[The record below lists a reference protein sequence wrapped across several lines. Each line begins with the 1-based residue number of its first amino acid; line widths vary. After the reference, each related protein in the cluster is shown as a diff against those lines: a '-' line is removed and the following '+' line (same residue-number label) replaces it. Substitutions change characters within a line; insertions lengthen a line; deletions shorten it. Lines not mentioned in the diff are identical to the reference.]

1 MKTMIKSVR
10 GALLAVAATAVATP
24 VMAAG
29 QAPHIE
35 RQQWSFSGPFGQYDK
50 AQLQRGFKVY
60 KEVCA
65 SCHGARLL
73 SFRNLAEE
81 GGPGFTEDQVKA
93 VAAEYTVMKGPND
106 DGEMEEVAAIP
117 SDRWP
122 SPFPNEQAARAAN
135 GGAYPPDFSTLAKA
149 RAVASGFPGF
159 VFDMFTQYQEH
170 GPDYIYNLLTGYKDA
185 PACFGEDFSGYYNE
199 KFIGGS
205 ITNEECH
212 GQPLT
217 GGPIGMAPPLSDEQ
231 VEYTD
236 GTPMTVDQYSHDV
249 SAFMM
254 WVAEPKLE
262 ERKSMGFRVM
272 IFLVIFASLLYF
284 TKKSIWRDV
293 EH

>member
-10 GALLAVAATAVATP
+10 GALLAVAAMAVAAP
-24 VMAAG
+24 AMAAG
-29 QAPHIE
+29 EGPHIE
-35 RQQWSFSGPFGQYDK
+35 RQQWSFSGPFGQYDN

-65 SCHGARLL
+65 ACHGARFL

-81 GGPGFTEDQVKA
+81 GGPGFTEDQVK
-93 VAAEYTVMKGPND
+93 VIAAEYLVMKGPND

-122 SPFPNEQAARAAN
+122 SPFPNQQAARAAN

-170 GPDYIYNLLTGYKDA
+170 GPDYIYNLLTGYEEA
-185 PACFGEDFSGYYNE
+185 PDGFEVPVGQYYNP
-199 KFIGGS
+199 KFIA
-205 ITNEECH
+205 
-212 GQPLT
+212 GQTLA
-217 GGPIGMAPPLSDEQ
+217 MAPPLSDEQ

-249 SAFMM
+249 AAFMM

-262 ERKSMGFRVM
+262 QRKSMGFRVM
-272 IFLVIFASLLYF
+272 IFLVVFASLLYF
-284 TKKSIWRDV
+284 TKKSVWRGV

>member
-10 GALLAVAATAVATP
+10 GALLAVAAMAVAAP
-24 VMAAG
+24 AMAAG
-29 QAPHIE
+29 EAPHIE

-65 SCHGARLL
+65 ACHGARLL

-81 GGPGFTEDQVKA
+81 GGPGFSEDQAKVI
-93 VAAEYTVMKGPND
+93 AAEYTVMKGPND

-170 GPDYIYNLLTGYKDA
+170 GPDYIYNLLTGYEEA
-185 PACFGEDFSGYYNE
+185 PEGFEVPVGQYYNP
-199 KFIGGS
+199 KFIAGR
-205 ITNEECH
+205 T
-212 GQPLT
+212 LA
-217 GGPIGMAPPLSDEQ
+217 MAPPLSDEQ

-249 SAFMM
+249 AAFMM

-284 TKKSIWRDV
+284 TKKSVWRGV

>member
-1 MKTMIKSVR
+1 MKTMIESVR
-10 GALLAVAATAVATP
+10 GALLAVAAMAVAAP
-24 VMAAG
+24 AMAAG
-29 QAPHIE
+29 EAPHIE

-65 SCHGARLL
+65 SCHGVRFL

-81 GGPGFTEDQVKA
+81 GGPGFTEDQVK
-93 VAAEYTVMKGPND
+93 VIAAEYMVMKGPND

-122 SPFPNEQAARAAN
+122 SPFPNQQAARAAN

-170 GPDYIYNLLTGYKDA
+170 GPDYIYNLLTGYEEA
-185 PACFGEDFSGYYNE
+185 PEGFEVPVGQYYNP
-199 KFIGGS
+199 KFIA
-205 ITNEECH
+205 
-212 GQPLT
+212 GQTLA
-217 GGPIGMAPPLSDEQ
+217 MAPPLSDEQ

-236 GTPMTVDQYSHDV
+236 GTPMTVDQYSRDV

-272 IFLVIFASLLYF
+272 IFLIIFASLLYF

>member
-10 GALLAVAATAVATP
+10 GALLAVAALAVAVP
-24 VMAAG
+24 AMAAG
-29 QAPHIE
+29 EAPHIE

-65 SCHGARLL
+65 SCHGA
-73 SFRNLAEE
+73 SFMAFRNLSEP
-81 GGPGFTEDQVKA
+81 GGPGFTEDQVK
-93 VAAEYTVMKGPND
+93 VIAAEYTVMKGPND

-122 SPFPNEQAARAAN
+122 SPFPNQQAARAAN

-159 VFDMFTQYQEH
+159 IFDMFTQYQEH
-170 GPDYIYNLLTGYKDA
+170 GPDYIYNLLTGYEDPPEGVEV
-185 PACFGEDFSGYYNE
+185 PAGQYYNP
-199 KFIGGS
+199 KFIA
-205 ITNEECH
+205 
-212 GQPLT
+212 GQTLA
-217 GGPIGMAPPLSDEQ
+217 MAPPLFADG

-236 GTPMTVDQYSHDV
+236 GTPTTVEQYAKDV

-262 ERKSMGFRVM
+262 ERKRMGFRVM
-272 IFLVIFASLLYF
+272 IFLIVFASLLYF
-284 TKKSIWRDV
+284 TKKSVWRDV
-293 EH
+293 DH

>member
-10 GALLAVAATAVATP
+10 GALLAVAAMVVAAP
-24 VMAAG
+24 AMAAG
-29 QAPHIE
+29 EGPHIE

-65 SCHGARLL
+65 SCHGARFLA
-73 SFRNLAEE
+73 FRNLAEE
-81 GGPGFTEDQVKA
+81 GGPGFTEDQVK
-93 VAAEYTVMKGPND
+93 VIAAEYTVMKGPND

-170 GPDYIYNLLTGYKDA
+170 GPDYIYNLLTGYEEA
-185 PACFGEDFSGYYNE
+185 PEGFEVPVGQYYNP
-199 KFIGGS
+199 KFIA
-205 ITNEECH
+205 
-212 GQPLT
+212 GQTLA
-217 GGPIGMAPPLSDEQ
+217 MAPPLSDEQ

-249 SAFMM
+249 AAFMM

-272 IFLVIFASLLYF
+272 IFLIIFASLLYF
-284 TKKSIWRDV
+284 TKKSVWRDV

>member
-10 GALLAVAATAVATP
+10 GALLAVAALAVAAP
-24 VMAAG
+24 AMAAG
-29 QAPHIE
+29 EAPHIE

-65 SCHGARLL
+65 SCHGA
-73 SFRNLAEE
+73 SFMAFRNLSEP

-122 SPFPNEQAARAAN
+122 SPFPNQQAARAAN

-159 VFDMFTQYQEH
+159 IFDMFTQYQEH
-170 GPDYIYNLLTGYKDA
+170 GPDYIYNLLTGYEDPPEGVEV
-185 PACFGEDFSGYYNE
+185 PAGQYYNP
-199 KFIGGS
+199 KFIA
-205 ITNEECH
+205 
-212 GQPLT
+212 GQTLA
-217 GGPIGMAPPLSDEQ
+217 MAPPLFADG

-236 GTPMTVDQYSHDV
+236 GTPTTVEQYAKDV

-262 ERKSMGFRVM
+262 ERKRMGFRVM
-272 IFLVIFASLLYF
+272 IFLIVFASLLYF
-284 TKKSIWRDV
+284 TKKSVWRDV
-293 EH
+293 DH

>member
-10 GALLAVAATAVATP
+10 GALLAVAAMAVAAP
-24 VMAAG
+24 AMAAG
-29 QAPHIE
+29 DAPHIE
-35 RQQWSFSGPFGQYDK
+35 RQQWSFSGPFGQYDE

-81 GGPGFTEDQVKA
+81 GGPGFTEDQVK
-93 VAAEYTVMKGPND
+93 VIAADYMVMKGPND

-122 SPFPNEQAARAAN
+122 SPFPNQQAARAAN

-170 GPDYIYNLLTGYKDA
+170 GPDYIYNLLTGYEDA
-185 PACFGEDFSGYYNE
+185 PEGFEVPVGQYYNS
-199 KFIGGS
+199 KFIAGR
-205 ITNEECH
+205 T
-212 GQPLT
+212 LA
-217 GGPIGMAPPLSDEQ
+217 MAPPLSDEQ

-249 SAFMM
+249 AAFMM

-262 ERKSMGFRVM
+262 QRKSMGFRVM
-272 IFLVIFASLLYF
+272 IFLIVFASLLYF

>member
-10 GALLAVAATAVATP
+10 GALLAVAAMAVAAP
-24 VMAAG
+24 AMAAG
-29 QAPHIE
+29 EAPHIE

-65 SCHGARLL
+65 SCHGARFL
-73 SFRNLAEE
+73 SFRNLSEE
-81 GGPGFTEDQVKA
+81 GGPGFTDDQVKV
-93 VAAEYTVMKGPND
+93 VAAEYMVMKGPND

-122 SPFPNEQAARAAN
+122 SPFPNQQAARAAN

-170 GPDYIYNLLTGYKDA
+170 GPDYIYNLLTGYEEA
-185 PACFGEDFSGYYNE
+185 PEGFEVPVGQYYNP
-199 KFIGGS
+199 KFIAGR
-205 ITNEECH
+205 T
-212 GQPLT
+212 LA
-217 GGPIGMAPPLSDEQ
+217 MAPPLSDEQ
-231 VEYTD
+231 IEYTD
-236 GTPMTVDQYSHDV
+236 GSPMTVDQYAHDV

-262 ERKSMGFRVM
+262 QRKSMGFRVM
-272 IFLVIFASLLYF
+272 IFLVVFASLLYF

>member
-10 GALLAVAATAVATP
+10 GALLAVAAMAVAAP
-24 VMAAG
+24 AMAAG
-29 QAPHIE
+29 EAPHIE

-65 SCHGARLL
+65 ACHGARLL

-81 GGPGFTEDQVKA
+81 GGPGFSEDQAKVI
-93 VAAEYTVMKGPND
+93 AAEYTVMKGPND

-170 GPDYIYNLLTGYKDA
+170 GPDYIYNLLTGYEEA
-185 PACFGEDFSGYYNE
+185 PDGFEVPVGQYYNP
-199 KFIGGS
+199 KFIA
-205 ITNEECH
+205 
-212 GQPLT
+212 GQTLA
-217 GGPIGMAPPLSDEQ
+217 MAPPLSDEQ

-249 SAFMM
+249 AAFMM